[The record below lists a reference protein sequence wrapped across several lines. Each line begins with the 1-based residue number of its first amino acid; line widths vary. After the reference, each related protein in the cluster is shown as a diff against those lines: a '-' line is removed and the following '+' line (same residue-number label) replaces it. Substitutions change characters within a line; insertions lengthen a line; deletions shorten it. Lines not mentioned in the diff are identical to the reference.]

1 MSFQRKLLPVLAA
14 SLVLSVPARA
24 AEVDAGTPYQ
34 FCSADFAKED
44 RTLRGICIME
54 LPNSAA
60 GSVMLGSRI
69 IRPGDFLIAEQL
81 EQMCFSPE
89 DSEQNISAEMKYL
102 PVYSDGTG
110 ETSVTVLS
118 IRGRRD
124 EAPIAEDF
132 AVETY
137 KNLPREE
144 LLKVTDPED
153 QPMTYTLVRPPKRG
167 EVILRE
173 DGSFLYTPGKNKVGT
188 DSFTFTAADPGGNVS
203 REATVT
209 VKVLK
214 TSAEQPYTD
223 TVGLDCRFPAEWLR
237 NMGIFSGETI
247 NGQCCFSPEEPV
259 TRGQFLAML
268 METLKLPADRNA
280 EATGFADEAPMWLR
294 PYLAAAF
301 RSGLISGYAC
311 DEGVEFHPDS
321 PIDSGEAAVM
331 MQSAMNFAIPT
342 GLTDD
347 ASVAAWAQEAVRA
360 VSGEGIPLPQDQVL
374 TRSDA
379 AKILY
384 KISQINNKEAL
395 ISAVFRK

>member
-1 MSFQRKLLPVLAA
+1 MSFQRKLLPFLAA

-34 FCSADFAKED
+34 FCCADFAEED
-44 RTLRGICIME
+44 RTLRGICVTD
-54 LPNSAA
+54 LPSAA
-60 GSVMLGSRI
+60 TGAVMLGTRV
-69 IRPGDFLIAEQL
+69 IRPGDFLTAQQL
-81 EQMCFSPE
+81 DEMRFSPA
-89 DSEQNISAEMKYL
+89 DSEQDTSAEVRYL

-110 ETSVTVLS
+110 EEVVTVLS
-118 IRGRRD
+118 IRGHKD
-124 EAPIAEDF
+124 EAPVAEDS

-167 EVILRE
+167 KVVLRE
-173 DGSFLYTPGKNKVGT
+173 DGSFLYTPEKNKVGT
-188 DSFTFTAADPGGNVS
+188 DSFTYTASDPGGNVS

-214 TSAEQPYTD
+214 TASEQPYTD
-223 TVGLDCRFPAEWLR
+223 TMGLDCQFPAEWLR
-237 NMGIFSGETI
+237 NMGIFTGETI
-247 NGQCCFSPEEPV
+247 NGQCCFSPDEPV

-268 METLKLPADRNA
+268 METLKLPADRSA
-280 EATGFADEAPMWLR
+280 EMTGFSDDAPMWLR

-301 RSGLISGYAC
+301 RSGLISGYSC
-311 DEGVEFHPDS
+311 DKGVEFRPSS
-321 PIDSGEAAVM
+321 PINSQEAAVM

-347 ASVAAWAQEAVRA
+347 ASVAAWAQDAVRA

-374 TRSDA
+374 TRSDT

-384 KISQINNKEAL
+384 EISQVNDKEAL
-395 ISAVFRK
+395 ISAVFRR